1 MATTSGRARS
11 RHRIRAGVP
20 GPMAEHRPAILAAAA
35 SVVVVAALLLIT
47 TRQGRALAADLQS
60 FLLYYAGVFA
70 LLGLTSAVVAGLV
83 ATDRVFLT
91 PGHRVLVQAVHR
103 AISFGALAFLV
114 IHIVTE
120 ILAQRVHVIDGV
132 VPFLSPFRR
141 FYIGLGTLAADIIV
155 LLVATSIVRRRF
167 TGHGQAW
174 RWRAVHYAAYL
185 CFITG
190 IVHGLMAGRST
201 KPYVYWSYGVAVA
214 LVGLGVLIRILATSL
229 RPKENVIGPPGA
241 QNAASHTSPLQA
253 AAAAMGLARAQ
264 LAGGSRLVPAGA
276 GLSGGYGSSGAFLP
290 LGAPPYGDDV
300 AGFGGE
306 QAPYAR
312 QAIASLPAPV
322 PAPFEPGYI
331 GPPRYQGAPR
341 GGTGPQPRLSTGPMP
356 RIPTGPQLVAGPF
369 PRADTGPM
377 PRVTTGPQPR
387 ISTGPLPRAGTG
399 PMPRAQ
405 TGPLPRVET
414 GPMPRSQTG
423 PMPRVE
429 TRSMPRAGTGPM
441 PRVQT
446 GPMPRVETGPMPRL
460 GTGPMPRATGPDPR
474 LDAGPQP
481 RTRTGQAPRP
491 DVGPPPYAPPRSEDR
506 GRRSGPVDRGGER
519 WR

>member
-1 MATTSGRARS
+1 
-11 RHRIRAGVP
+11 
-20 GPMAEHRPAILAAAA
+20 MAEHRPAILAAGA

-47 TRQGRALAADLQS
+47 TSQGRALAADLQS

-70 LLGLTSAVVAGLV
+70 LIGLTAAVVAGLA

-91 PGHRVLVQAVHR
+91 PGRRVLVQAVHR

-132 VPFLSPFRR
+132 IPFLSPFRR
-141 FYIGLGTLAADIIV
+141 FYIGLGTLAADLVV

-185 CFITG
+185 CFMTG
-190 IVHGLMAGRST
+190 MLHGLMAGRSA
-201 KPYVYWSYGVAVA
+201 KPYVYWSYGAVVA
-214 LVGLGVLIRILATSL
+214 LVALGVLIRILAISL
-229 RPKENVIGPPGA
+229 RPKENVIGSSGA
-241 QNAASHTSPLQA
+241 QSAASHTSPLQA

-264 LAGGSRLVPAGA
+264 LAGSSRLIPAGA
-276 GLSGGYGSSGAFLP
+276 GLSSGYGSSGAFLP
-290 LGAPPYGDDV
+290 LGAPPYGDDI
-300 AGFGGE
+300 AAYGSDRSLY
-306 QAPYAR
+306 PR

-341 GGTGPQPRLSTGPMP
+341 GGTGPQPRLDTGPIP
-356 RIPTGPQLVAGPF
+356 RIPAGPQLVAGPF

-377 PRVTTGPQPR
+377 PRVATGPQPR
-387 ISTGPLPRAGTG
+387 INTGPMPRASTG

-405 TGPLPRVET
+405 
-414 GPMPRSQTG
+414 
-423 PMPRVE
+423 
-429 TRSMPRAGTGPM
+429 TGPM

-446 GPMPRVETGPMPRL
+446 GPMPRVQTGPMPRVQTGPMPRVQTGPIPRVETGPLPRVGTGPMPRADTGPMPRVQTGPMPRL
-460 GTGPMPRATGPDPR
+460 GTGPMPRAAGPDPR
-474 LDAGPQP
+474 LGDGPHP
-481 RTRTGQAPRP
+481 RMGSEQAPRP
-491 DVGPPPYAPPRSEDR
+491 DVGPPPYAPPRSDDR
-506 GRRSGPVDRGGER
+506 RRRGQERSGPVDRGGER